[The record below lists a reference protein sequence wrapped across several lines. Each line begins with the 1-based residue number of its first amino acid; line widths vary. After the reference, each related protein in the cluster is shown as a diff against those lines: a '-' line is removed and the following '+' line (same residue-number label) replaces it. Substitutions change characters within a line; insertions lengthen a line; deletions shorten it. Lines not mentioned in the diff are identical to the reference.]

1 MQSFFIWLVRGDVFQ
16 AVEHV
21 PSKDAGDFYIRYAKL
36 EETHG
41 LMRHAASVMDRACAA
56 VEDSE
61 RLDMFRLYVAK
72 VLYKNQSHRR
82 NRDKNA
88 GENDYV
94 GGDYDHFDDGNGEI
108 GGG

>member
-1 MQSFFIWLVRGDVFQ
+1 
-16 AVEHV
+16 
-21 PSKDAGDFYIRYAKL
+21 
-36 EETHG
+36 
-41 LMRHAASVMDRACAA
+41 
-56 VEDSE
+56 
-61 RLDMFRLYVAK
+61 MFRLYVAK